1 MDVLIWVLIGAI
13 AGYLA
18 SRIFKKD
25 NRGIMWYIIVGLLGS
40 MLGGWLFSLFN
51 IYAHSLLVDIISATV
66 GAILLLFLLRK
77 LLFSRMKG

>member
-40 MLGGWLFSLFN
+40 MLGG
-51 IYAHSLLVDIISATV
+51 LVV
-66 GAILLLFLLRK
+66 
-77 LLFSRMKG
+77 